1 MCITFSSQKTGQ
13 EDEEE
18 QEEEE
23 EEAINNYYYGLRRN
37 LISYIIWGLM
47 MCIR

>member
-1 MCITFSSQKTGQ
+1 MCITFSSQKAGQ

-18 QEEEE
+18 QEEE

>member
-18 QEEEE
+18 QEE

>member
-13 EDEEE
+13 EDEE
-18 QEEEE
+18 QEEE

>member
-18 QEEEE
+18 QEEE